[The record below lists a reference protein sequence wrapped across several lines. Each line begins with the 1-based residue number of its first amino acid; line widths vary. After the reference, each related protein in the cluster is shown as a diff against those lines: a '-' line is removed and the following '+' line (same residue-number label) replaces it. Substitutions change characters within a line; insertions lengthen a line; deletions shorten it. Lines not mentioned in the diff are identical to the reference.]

1 MTLSLYLQCVAMF
14 ILGQAIDL
22 FLFKIPELRKMYAN
36 ANEDFVWSKYWKS
49 DWNTIVGTQLIG
61 AVLIIGLDQLTH
73 WKPAIVDYT
82 KWFFCGFGAWGSS
95 IVVSK
100 GSAAKKY
107 IMNIIDH
114 KTNVADKVTGQGNNN

>member
-22 FLFKIPELRKMYAN
+22 FLFKIPEIRNLYAK
-36 ANEDFVWSKYWKS
+36 ANEEFSWNKYWRS
-49 DWNTIVGTQLIG
+49 DWNTIIGTQLIG

-73 WKPAIVDYT
+73 WKPGIVDYT
-82 KWFFCGFGAWGSS
+82 KWFFAGFGAWGSS
-95 IVVSK
+95 IVVAK

-107 IMNIIDH
+107 IMNIIDN
-114 KTNVADKVTGQGNNN
+114 KTNIADKVTAQKEN

>member
-1 MTLSLYLQCVAMF
+1 MTLSLYLQCVAMY

-49 DWNTIVGTQLIG
+49 DWNTIIGTQLIG
-61 AVLIIGLDQLTH
+61 VALVIGFDQITH
-73 WKPAIVDYT
+73 WKPWIVDYT
-82 KWFFCGFGAWGSS
+82 KWFFGAFGAWGSS
-95 IVVSK
+95 IVVAK

-107 IMNIIDH
+107 IMRVIDN
-114 KTNVADKVTGQGNNN
+114 KTNIADKVTGDGNKN